1 MARRRWSGSLD
12 VTEGRIDR
20 QLLLLC
26 VPVFFSSFFQEA
38 YSLVNTFVVGQ
49 FAGKAAL
56 GGI

>member
-1 MARRRWSGSLD
+1 MAGRGSSGSLD
-12 VTEGRIDR
+12 VTEGVIWR

-49 FAGKAAL
+49 YAG
-56 GGI
+56 